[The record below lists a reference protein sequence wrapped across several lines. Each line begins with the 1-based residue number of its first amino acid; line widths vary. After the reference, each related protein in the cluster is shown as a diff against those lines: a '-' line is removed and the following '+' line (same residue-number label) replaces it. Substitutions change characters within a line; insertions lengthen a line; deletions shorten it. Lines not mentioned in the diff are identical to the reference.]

1 MEFYDLNCVR
11 PFGFPDDFAVAAEGK
26 QLEDIEFAANE
37 IIRTEKSQTN
47 THDTNGQKL
56 VAHLVLTFHS
66 IVCATSFYLRKI
78 IVRPDR
84 WFLRAVLVTV
94 TVTAINSH
102 SPQIDL
108 SQPLWDVI
116 SSDSINST
124 PKVRIAIDLNG
135 LKTRIK
141 RGLIYFCPLGP
152 MALPLRQ
159 STKGLPNK

>member
-1 MEFYDLNCVR
+1 MMEFYDLNCVR
-11 PFGFPDDFAVAAEGK
+11 PFGFPDDFAVAAEDSTLISVWPG
-26 QLEDIEFAANE
+26 
-37 IIRTEKSQTN
+37 
-47 THDTNGQKL
+47 
-56 VAHLVLTFHS
+56 
-66 IVCATSFYLRKI
+66 
-78 IVRPDR
+78 
-84 WFLRAVLVTV
+84 AVLVTV